1 MSVIGKFKLSDALAQ
16 FIRKGA
22 GKLRRKPVETL
33 ATTAEQTREL
43 KEGEDARNAEA
54 SIRAR
59 MVEIGR
65 GNQQAGRQG
74 Q

>member
-1 MSVIGKFKLSDALAQ
+1 MSKRGKPNLEDNKDQGRPKPAPQLA
-16 FIRKGA
+16 
-22 GKLRRKPVETL
+22 
-33 ATTAEQTREL
+33 AEQARDRQEAA
-43 KEGEDARNAEA
+43 KARNAEG

-59 MVEIGR
+59 MVGIGR